1 MIDQSSKGARSP
13 SNRGATIPQQSNGHG
28 MQVVSLGAS
37 TESFQHNPT
46 YETPE
51 SKVAHHGRSSKNTEQ
66 DMSKS
71 VDFSLDESFGDVKSG
86 LLGQDGMLMSEEKD
100 INGQQ

>member
-1 MIDQSSKGARSP
+1 
-13 SNRGATIPQQSNGHG
+13 

-51 SKVAHHGRSSKNTEQ
+51 SKVAHHGRSSKDTEQ
-66 DMSKS
+66 NMSKS
-71 VDFSLDESFGDVKSG
+71 VDFSLNESFGDVKAQGNSVVIGYSG
-86 LLGQDGMLMSEEKD
+86 VLMLKSYDSSGQ
-100 INGQQ
+100 

>member
-1 MIDQSSKGARSP
+1 
-13 SNRGATIPQQSNGHG
+13 

-51 SKVAHHGRSSKNTEQ
+51 SKVAHHGRSSKDTEQ

-71 VDFSLDESFGDVKSG
+71 VDFSLNESFGDVKSG
-86 LLGQDGMLMSEEKD
+86 LLGQDGILMSEDKD
-100 INGQQ
+100 TNGQ